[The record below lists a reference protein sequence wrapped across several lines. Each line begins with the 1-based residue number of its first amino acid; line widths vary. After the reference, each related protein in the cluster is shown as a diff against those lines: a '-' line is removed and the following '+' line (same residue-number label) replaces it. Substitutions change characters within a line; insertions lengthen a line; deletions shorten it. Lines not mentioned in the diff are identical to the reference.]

1 MKTPKWRMK
10 QSIGFIFFQL
20 LFFYTPLVKGD
31 IQAEYLFDLEAGFT
45 FPSALRISDQ
55 GRAYVLDG
63 INDRVVIF
71 DRNGKKLD
79 EINAPAGTPFN
90 LPMDLQLYK
99 NLLIIAD
106 SGNHRLLLFT
116 PEGKFLKALT
126 LSNTVEQQ
134 PPEPTGLA
142 VIDGVIYWSDRANSR
157 ICATA
162 LQSGNQLR
170 CWGEFGTRVGEF
182 RYPFMLSTDRDNY
195 LYAVDVLNG
204 RIQVFNERGRSFG
217 AIERFGVNDK
227 SLLRPNGIS
236 LGDRELLMVSDSY
249 NGKIHLFNGRSF
261 AGLLLDQAGNIVDF
275 EQPVGIARWQ
285 DRLYVVEM
293 GRHRVQVLRIKEQ
306 ERPSKILPTAHFSQ
320 PIRRDCVTCHL
331 SWSEEYQHSE
341 RETGPVL
348 PVGSKKMCM
357 SCHHGAVIDSR
368 RSLGQ
373 GDQHPDYYHPAKGEF
388 FDQDVDRDEPIAET
402 FPLLE
407 GNTPYCGACHTPH
420 LFSEEE
426 TGLTHG
432 RENLWMRA
440 DNQDSEICRHC
451 HESLYA
457 VGNEVAREKGIHPV
471 SLDLD
476 EAVKIDG
483 ASVERLNCQSCHRVH
498 GAKSKSG
505 LLVVNN
511 ENVGRLCATCHQRHD
526 AESLEHARRKGVHPI
541 NVELDQA
548 VTITDSEISRV
559 DCLSCHAVHG
569 GVEHTPSLV
578 VDHRDARLCEN
589 CHEDTVTIINTH
601 HDLRVSASE
610 SHNLL
615 DESPSAAGVCG
626 SCHTMHRGTTDLPY
640 LSVGDQLPEGVES
653 SHLARDRLCL
663 SCHRDEGIGENSVI
677 NDYSHPYQ
685 DLVMHADRE
694 SMPLLDLDERSV
706 STGQIGCVTCH
717 NPHVWSPRHAYT
729 THKQSTPF
737 DKDSDGT
744 VMDSFLRQEQIQE
757 SFCVV
762 CHGLETRIKYKYY
775 HDDRG
780 RQNKADYLR

>member
-1 MKTPKWRMK
+1 MTPAKWSMK
-10 QSIGFIFFQL
+10 QSVGLIFI
-20 LFFYTPLVKGD
+20 LFLFIYAPLANAD
-31 IQAEYLFDLEAGFT
+31 FHAEYLFDLKAGFT
-45 FPSALRISDQ
+45 HPSAVRISDQ

-63 INDRVVIF
+63 VNGRVVIF
-71 DRNGKKLD
+71 DRDGRKLE
-79 EINAPAGTPFN
+79 EITAPPGTPFN
-90 LPMDLQLYK
+90 LPMDLQLYQ
-99 NLLIIAD
+99 NQLIVAD

-116 PEGKFLKALT
+116 LEGKFLKALT

-142 VIDGVIYWSDRANSR
+142 VIDGVVYWSDRANSR

-170 CWGEFGTRVGEF
+170 CWGEFGTREGEF
-182 RYPFMLSTDRDNY
+182 RYPFMLTTDSDDY

-217 AIERFGVNDK
+217 AIERFGVKDK

-236 LGDRELLMVSDSY
+236 LGDDELLMVSDTY
-249 NGKIHLFNGRSF
+249 NGKILLFNGRSF
-261 AGLLLDQAGNIVDF
+261 AGLLQNQAGNTADF
-275 EQPVGIARWQ
+275 EQPVGIERWQ

-293 GRHRVQVLRIKEQ
+293 ARHRVSVLRIKVQ
-306 ERPSKILPTAHFSQ
+306 DRLSKISPTVHFSQ

-341 RETGPVL
+341 GEIDPML

-373 GDQHPDYYHPAKGEF
+373 GDQHPDYYHPSKGEF
-388 FDQDVDRDEPIAET
+388 FEQGVDRDEPIAET

-407 GNTPYCGACHTPH
+407 GNTLYCGTCHTPH

-440 DNQDSEICRHC
+440 NNQDSEICRHC
-451 HESLYA
+451 HKSLYA
-457 VGNEVAREKGIHPV
+457 EGNEVAREKGIHPV

-476 EAVKIDG
+476 EAVMIDG
-483 ASVERLNCQSCHRVH
+483 APVERLDCQSCHRVH
-498 GAKSKSG
+498 GAKSESG

-511 ENVGRLCATCHQRHD
+511 ENVGQLCATCHQRHH

-541 NVELDQA
+541 NVKLDKA
-548 VTITDSEISRV
+548 VTIADREISHI

-569 GVEHTPSLV
+569 GIDHTPSLL
-578 VDHRDARLCEN
+578 VDHSDARLCEN
-589 CHEDTVTIINTH
+589 CHEDSVAMINTD

-615 DESPSAAGVCG
+615 DESPSTAGACG
-626 SCHTMHRGTTDLPY
+626 SCHTMHRGTADLPY
-640 LSVGDQLPEGVES
+640 LSVADQLPEGVES

-663 SCHRDEGIGENSVI
+663 SCHRDEGVGEKSVI

-685 DLVMHADRE
+685 DLVMHSDRE
-694 SMPLLDLDERSV
+694 SMPLLDLDENSV
-706 STGQIGCVTCH
+706 ATGQIGCITCH
-717 NPHVWSPRHAYT
+717 NPHIWSPGYAFT
-729 THKQSTPF
+729 IHKQSAPF
-737 DKDSDGT
+737 NKDLDGT
-744 VMDSFLRQEQIQE
+744 VMDSFLRQEQIEE
-757 SFCVV
+757 SFCVA

-775 HDDRG
+775 HDARS
-780 RQNKADYLR
+780 RPNKADYLR